1 MEISELDQLRKSY
14 KEAVEKWISSIHAEE
29 YLATPD
35 HTVPAVDLWENAGF
49 AEEEARAK
57 AKEAKKAYEDA
68 LRMVDFHF

>member
-29 YLATPD
+29 DLATPD
-35 HTVPAVDLWENAGF
+35 HTVPAVDLWEHAGF